1 MSWLMISATRK
12 SASVLSERRGNLP
25 VQVRLEPAI
34 WEAIRERIPPTE
46 RGRSGGVASW
56 IRELVYRELEL
67 GPGVLS
73 PVGACGA
80 LTLRVGETRA
90 SEGVGATLRASTSLA
105 EKSSRCADH
114 LAWLRLSYGSSSRG
128 LSCDVFNALA
138 SEKGIK

>member
-67 GPGVLS
+67 GPAPRFAAEAS
-73 PVGACGA
+73 PRRKKMQTDLQPGTPEV
-80 LTLRVGETRA
+80 
-90 SEGVGATLRASTSLA
+90 
-105 EKSSRCADH
+105 
-114 LAWLRLSYGSSSRG
+114 
-128 LSCDVFNALA
+128 
-138 SEKGIK
+138 